1 MKLALTLLLFA
12 FGACQSAPAPE
23 RELHPVTAELLAD
36 AASVR
41 PGQTFTVGVLLK
53 MKPGWHV
60 YWKNPG
66 DSGVPVS
73 IAITGPDGL
82 RSGDVEWPVPISFTQ
97 PGDIVGYG
105 YTETVMFPIAVT
117 APETIAAGATLHLA
131 ADVRWLCCKDVCIPG
146 RAKLEVAVPVADAR
160 PANAETFAAWRDRLP
175 AVDAGA
181 LASSEVTGR
190 IDPATRRGAFSLA
203 VAWKTPPA
211 RVEWFPEADP
221 ALEVSDVKI
230 ASEGA
235 LSRVTFEAH
244 VYEGQ
249 QLATSDIGS
258 LVVSTDA
265 RGSRRGVPV
274 RIRLQ

>member
-1 MKLALTLLLFA
+1 MKLALTALIVAL
-12 FGACQSAPAPE
+12 GACQSAPAPE

-36 AASVR
+36 VTGVQSS
-41 PGQTFTVGVLLK
+41 QMFTLGVQLK

-66 DSGVPVS
+66 DSGLPVS
-73 IAITGPDGL
+73 ITVTGPEGSTGVADN
-82 RSGDVEWPVPISFTQ
+82 WPVPIEFVQ

-105 YTETVMFPIAVT
+105 YTDTVMFPIAVR
-117 APETIAAGATLHLA
+117 APKVPPGTTLQYT

-146 RAKLEVAVPVADAR
+146 HTTLEISVPVTDA
-160 PANAETFAAWRDRLP
+160 PAPAANAAVFAEWRDRLP
-175 AVDAGA
+175 VTG
-181 LASSEVTGR
+181 LASAEVAGR
-190 IDPATRRGAFSLA
+190 IDPATRRGAFSVA

-221 ALEVSDVKI
+221 ALEVSNVKI
-230 ASEGA
+230 ATEGA
-235 LSRVTFEAH
+235 LSRVTFDAH
-244 VYEGQ
+244 IFEGQ
-249 QLATSDIGS
+249 QLATNDIGS